1 MQSKQ
6 STLPEK
12 SEYGYEL
19 AYKLAGK
26 RLTEI
31 NDIEQQCHKSDSR
44 YLAPRKAIIIGHLNQ
59 SYLITL
65 PDIKISLEGK
75 EEEVPLRDKILLLHY
90 FTRAKGT
97 PISNKLISFKE
108 LPEGINYYPTF
119 YQRTVK
125 PMVSNFG
132 SEPHR
137 LLETAKS
144 LNGHATDFGDAAVT
158 IDAFNRVPITLVLW
172 KGDDEFTPEGTV
184 MFDSTIADYLPTE
197 DIIVLCETI
206 VRRLVKAAKE

>member
-1 MQSKQ
+1 MSSQN
-6 STLPEK
+6 T

-19 AYKLAGK
+19 AYKLACEELAK
-26 RLTEI
+26 I
-31 NDIEQQCHKSDSR
+31 SDIEQQCLKSSAQYLEIDS
-44 YLAPRKAIIIGHLNQ
+44 KKVIIIEYLNQ

-65 PDIKISLEGK
+65 HDITISLMGK

-97 PISNKLISFKE
+97 PISDKPISFKE
-108 LPEGINYYPTF
+108 LPEGVNYFPTF

-125 PMVSNFG
+125 PIVSNFG
-132 SEPHR
+132 AEPHR
-137 LLETAKS
+137 LLEAAKS

-158 IDAFNRVPITLVLW
+158 LNAFNRVPITLALW
-172 KGDDEFTPEGTV
+172 KGDDEFAPEGTI

-206 VRRLVKAAKE
+206 IRRLVKAAKG